1 MSVKK
6 LLMEYLAS
14 LPDDDSEPVEVV
26 EKEEGDGVKTTESD
40 TGGDRPENVPPPSEK
55 KIDASTEENVTVDAP
70 PEKKDVTVIN
80 SSDMVD
86 SAVEMR
92 LASFYT
98 KQQELEDTVKILL
111 AEVNSLKEN
120 IATFEKAIDVAAD
133 TSPTVQTI
141 DNLVNM
147 L

>member
-6 LLMEYLAS
+6 LLMDFIAT
-14 LPDDDSEPVEVV
+14 LPDDDSLPVEPPA
-26 EKEEGDGVKTTESD
+26 KEQGDGVRDVPAD
-40 TGGDRPENVPPPSEK
+40 TGDDKPLDQTPPTEK
-55 KIDASTEENVTVDAP
+55 KIDVATEENVTVDAP
-70 PEKKDVTVIN
+70 PEEKDVTVVN
-80 SSDMVD
+80 SADMVN

-111 AEVNSLKEN
+111 AEVNTLKESFGT
-120 IATFEKAIDVAAD
+120 IEKAIDVASD
-133 TSPTVQTI
+133 TSATVATI
-141 DNLVNM
+141 DTLVNM